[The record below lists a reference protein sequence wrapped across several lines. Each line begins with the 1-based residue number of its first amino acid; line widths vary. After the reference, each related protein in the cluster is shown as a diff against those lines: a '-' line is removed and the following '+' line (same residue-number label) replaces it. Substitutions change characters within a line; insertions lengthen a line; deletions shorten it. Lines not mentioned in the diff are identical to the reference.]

1 MIHHETK
8 KKFTFV
14 ISYVICL
21 WSVYGVSIFV
31 PDMNQWGVIPR
42 SVSGLPGIL
51 SMHFLHGSFGHL
63 LSNSVPLLIL
73 LMLLVLARQDA
84 VRIAIVI
91 AIAAAGLL
99 WIVGR
104 NATHIGAS
112 VLVFGLISFLIASG
126 YVERRFL
133 DVVLAVLVLFFFG
146 GSLLWGIVPS
156 LGGKVS
162 WEGHLCG
169 VIAGTCLA
177 FLNPRYTETNG
188 ILPDTAGQ
196 DK

>member
-1 MIHHETK
+1 MIQHENK
-8 KKFTFV
+8 IKFTLV
-14 ISYVICL
+14 ISYVVCL
-21 WSVYGVSIFV
+21 WIVYGLSVFV
-31 PDMNQWGVIPR
+31 PDINQWGVIPR
-42 SVSGLPGIL
+42 STSGLPGIL

-73 LMLLVLARQDA
+73 LLLLVLARQDA
-84 VRIAIVI
+84 IRIAIVI
-91 AIAAAGLL
+91 AILAAGLL

-112 VLVFGLISFLIASG
+112 VLVFGLIAFLITSG
-126 YVERRFL
+126 FVEKRFL
-133 DVVLAVLVLFFFG
+133 VILISFVVLFFFG
-146 GSLLWGIVPS
+146 GSLLWGIMPS
-156 LGGKVS
+156 FGGRVS

-177 FLNPRYTETNG
+177 FLSP
-188 ILPDTAGQ
+188 LSSKHPVFVQ

>member
-1 MIHHETK
+1 MTKIHNESKRKLTLVVS
-8 KKFTFV
+8 FIV
-14 ISYVICL
+14 CL
-21 WSVYGVSIFV
+21 WIVYSVSFLI
-31 PDMNQWGVIPR
+31 PSMNNWGVIPR
-42 SVSGLPGIL
+42 SPSGLPGIFT
-51 SMHFLHGSFGHL
+51 MHFLHGSLGHL
-63 LSNSVPLLIL
+63 MSNSIPLLIL

-84 VRIAIVI
+84 IRIAIVI
-91 AIAAAGLL
+91 AIASAGLL

-133 DVVLAVLVLFFFG
+133 DVVLAVVVLFFFG

-156 LGGKVS
+156 FGGIVS
-162 WEGHLCG
+162 WDGHLCG

-177 FLNPRYTETNG
+177 FLNPRSPE
-188 ILPDTAGQ
+188 PHVAV
-196 DK
+196 

>member
-1 MIHHETK
+1 M
-8 KKFTFV
+8 
-14 ISYVICL
+14 
-21 WSVYGVSIFV
+21 
-31 PDMNQWGVIPR
+31 
-42 SVSGLPGIL
+42 
-51 SMHFLHGSFGHL
+51 
-63 LSNSVPLLIL
+63 SNSIPLLIL

-84 VRIAIVI
+84 IRIAIVI
-91 AIAAAGLL
+91 AIASAGLL

-133 DVVLAVLVLFFFG
+133 DVVLAVVVLFFFG

-156 LGGKVS
+156 FGGIVS
-162 WEGHLCG
+162 WDGHLCG

-177 FLNPRYTETNG
+177 FLNPRSPE
-188 ILPDTAGQ
+188 PHVAV
-196 DK
+196 

>member
-8 KKFTFV
+8 NKLTLV
-14 ISYVICL
+14 IGYVVCL
-21 WSVYGVSIFV
+21 WIVYGVSVFV
-31 PDMNQWGVIPR
+31 PSINQWGVIPR
-42 SVSGLPGIL
+42 STSGLPGIL

-73 LMLLVLARQDA
+73 LMLLVLAREDA
-84 VRIAIVI
+84 IRIAIVI

-104 NATHIGAS
+104 SATHIGAS
-112 VLVFGLISFLIASG
+112 VLVFGLIAFLITSG
-126 YVERRFL
+126 FVEKRFL
-133 DVVLAVLVLFFFG
+133 VILISFVVLFFFG

-177 FLNPRYTETNG
+177 FLTPRSIENRGT
-188 ILPDTAGQ
+188 LPHAAGQ
-196 DK
+196 EK